1 MDEQEKERFQDA
13 FTTGVA
19 AAVQVKAEDVILN
32 YVKTADVLG
41 NDGTGIDV
49 DYTVIAT
56 QYDVKGLVELI
67 ESRTTTDN
75 EVTSL
80 QNQGYPSASCSAEV
94 ITEVIEPPTS
104 PPSTTP
110 TPKPSGKPSTTPTEV
125 PSRNP
130 TERPSDEPTERP
142 TAKPTNKPFSY
153 EPTERPTADP
163 TNKPF
168 SYEPTERPTAE
179 PSKKPFSYEPT
190 EKPTHS
196 PSEEPT
202 EFPTHAPFSY
212 KPTVQPT
219 EQPTGIRRTRS
230 PTRAPITHV
239 PTTAQP
245 TDSPTRLVR
254 TRRPTDAPVAVPTEQ
269 PTDSPTRLVR
279 TRRPTDSPTPAQPTD
294 MPTRLVRT
302 RRPTDSP
309 TPGQPT
315 DRPTRLVR
323 TRRPTDSPTP
333 SQPTDMPTR
342 LVRTRRPTELPTEQP
357 TESRKTRKPTFQPTA
372 FSSML
377 CDNPGQV
384 YVVGLQRIDSVNME
398 DAALPEF
405 GGAIRAAVAESLD
418 VQFEHTDIQSMAAAK
433 YSNSRGDA
441 VDVIYSI
448 YSNYDCPIDVDDIL
462 KGRTTTD
469 NIVTELNAAGFD
481 ATASSESILI
491 DYSPTA
497 TPTAAPTSE
506 IVQVT
511 VTQVVT
517 GVNCESIAKE
527 AAFEKYFDAG
537 IETGLAEPTCS
548 VGINK
553 IDPAVGGVGCDVTYL
568 VTCAEGTNP
577 DKIEYEALL
586 QSTADACTASIE
598 ANGYP
603 TGVCGEVMVFIDQ
616 SPTMSPTEA
625 YQVAF
630 EAAEA
635 LEGKCVDPD
644 IVGSPEF
651 VSAFES
657 AVATCIKVDVSD
669 VTVKGAQISD
679 RDPPSV
685 IIDYVV
691 AIPDSSRDAQEYIS
705 RLNDV
710 CIPTGAITELL
721 YKAGYLD
728 CEANSE
734 ASINTLAPTT
744 PPTLSPTSLDER
756 FTDEEWA
763 GITVGVVFGAA
774 ALTLYSYYMYVNV
787 CLKTPITGA

>member
-1 MDEQEKERFQDA
+1 LNDELLGPPLLTHVPHPLSTTFKRVDGVTLDEQEKERFQDA

-19 AAVQVKAEDVILN
+19 AAVQIKAEDVILN
-32 YVKTADVLG
+32 YVKTADVLS

-80 QNQGYPSASCSAEV
+80 HNQGYPAASCSAEV

-110 TPKPSGKPSTTPTEV
+110 TPKPSTKPTTKPTDV

-130 TERPSDEPTERP
+130 TERPSGDPTERP
-142 TAKPTNKPFSY
+142 TEVPTKKPFTY
-153 EPTERPTADP
+153 EPTERPTEVP
-163 TNKPF
+163 T
-168 SYEPTERPTAE
+168 
-179 PSKKPFSYEPT
+179 KKPFTYEPT
-190 EKPTHS
+190 EKPTRS

-202 EFPTHAPFSY
+202 EFPTHVPYTVKPTGAPFTH

-219 EQPTGIRRTRS
+219 EQPTGVRRTRS

-254 TRRPTDAPVAVPTEQ
+254 TRRPTDKPVAVPTEQ
-269 PTDSPTRLVR
+269 PTDSPTRMVR
-279 TRRPTDSPTPAQPTD
+279 TRRPTESPTPGQPTDSPTRMVRTRRPTESPTPAQPTD
-294 MPTRLVRT
+294 TPTRI
-302 RRPTDSP
+302 
-309 TPGQPT
+309 
-315 DRPTRLVR
+315 
-323 TRRPTDSPTP
+323 
-333 SQPTDMPTR
+333 
-342 LVRTRRPTELPTEQP
+342 VRTRRPTELPTEQP

-377 CDNPGQV
+377 CDNPGTV
-384 YVVGLQRIDSVNME
+384 YVVGLQRIDNVGID
-398 DAALPEF
+398 DAAQPEF
-405 GGAIRAAVAESLD
+405 SGAIRTAVAESLD
-418 VQFEHTDIQSMAAAK
+418 VEYEHTDIQSIAAAK
-433 YSNSRGDA
+433 YSNSRGGA

-448 YSNYDCPIDVDDIL
+448 YSAYDCPVDVDDIL

-469 NIVTELNAAGFD
+469 NIVSELNDAGFD

-491 DYSPTA
+491 DYSPSA
-497 TPTAAPTSE
+497 TPTAAPTSA
-506 IVQVT
+506 IIQVT

-517 GVNCESIAKE
+517 GVNCESISKE
-527 AAFEKYFDAG
+527 AAFEKSFDAG
-537 IETGLAEPTCS
+537 IENGLAQPTCG
-548 VGINK
+548 VGINQ
-553 IDPAVGGVGCDVTYL
+553 IDPAIGGVGCDVTYV
-568 VTCAEGTNP
+568 VTCDAGTNP
-577 DKIEYEALL
+577 DVIKHDALL

-598 ANGYP
+598 TNGYP

-616 SPTMSPTEA
+616 SPTMSPTEP

-635 LEGKCVDPD
+635 LEGQCVNPET
-644 IVGSPEF
+644 VGSPEF
-651 VSAFES
+651 ISAFEG
-657 AVATCIKVDVSD
+657 AVATCIKVDPSD
-669 VTVKGAQISD
+669 VTVRGAKISD
-679 RDPPSV
+679 LDPPSV

-691 AIPDSSRDAQEYIS
+691 AVPDSSKDAQEYVD
-705 RLNDV
+705 RLNNV

-728 CEANSE
+728 CEANKPAAIS
-734 ASINTLAPTT
+734 TLAPTT
-744 PPTLSPTSLDER
+744 LPTESPTTLEDR

-763 GITVGVVFGAA
+763 GIAVGVVFGAA
-774 ALTLYSYYMYVNV
+774 ALALYSYYMYVNI